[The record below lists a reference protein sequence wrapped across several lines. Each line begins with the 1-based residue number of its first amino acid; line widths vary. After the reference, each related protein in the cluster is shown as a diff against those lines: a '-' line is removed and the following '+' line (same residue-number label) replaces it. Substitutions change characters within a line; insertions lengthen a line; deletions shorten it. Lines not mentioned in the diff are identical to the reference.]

1 MKWEEIM
8 TRVFSGAFLGLDSL
22 TIEIEIDIRSKL
34 KNFEIVGLPSTAV
47 KESSKRV
54 EAAIVNSGFHF
65 PGKQIVINLAPAGVR
80 KIGTL
85 FDLPIAL
92 GILAEE
98 SELEIPNN
106 VFLVGELSL
115 DGRLRPA
122 QGILLLAG
130 HAIEKGFTT
139 FICPKENAHEAILI
153 QGLTVI
159 AIETL
164 ADAFEILSGSKK
176 IPKITIEKK
185 TQTPLNYGCFSEVK
199 GQESAKRAL
208 EIAASGGHN
217 ILMLGPPGTGKTM
230 LARRLSS
237 ILPLMNTKESIETS
251 KIHSVLGLLE
261 QNSLIQQRPFRAPH
275 HTASDVSIV
284 GGGRFPK
291 PGEISLAHNGILFMD
306 EMQEFS
312 SAVIQ
317 VLRQPLE
324 EKKITISRAEGVVE
338 FPARFMLVGAMNPS
352 KEAQRDPFA
361 NWDST
366 NMKQLIRK
374 LSYPFLDRIDMHI
387 QVGAIPYEKINKS
400 QKGERSEIIKKRVE
414 NARLIQSERFKEY
427 EITIN
432 ADMTPKML
440 EQFCEPNQNAK
451 DILKMAME
459 RLNLSLRSYDK
470 IIKCARTIAD
480 LSNEE
485 HINEIHVSEALQY
498 RVLDRIISQ

>member
-1 MKWEEIM
+1 M

-34 KNFEIVGLPSTAV
+34 KNFEIVGLPSAAV
-47 KESSKRV
+47 KESNKRV

-65 PGKQIVINLAPAGVR
+65 PGKQIVVNLAPAGVR

-98 SELEIPNN
+98 SDMEIPNDT
-106 VFLVGELSL
+106 FIAGELSL

-130 HAIEKGFTT
+130 HALDNGFKT
-139 FICPKENAHEAILI
+139 FICPLENAHEAMLI
-153 QGLTVI
+153 EGLQVI
-159 AIETL
+159 AISNL
-164 ADAFEILSGSKK
+164 AEAFEILNGTRD
-176 IPKITIEKK
+176 IPKIKIETKAASYEN
-185 TQTPLNYGCFSEVK
+185 LGCFSDVK

-230 LARRLSS
+230 LARRLPG
-237 ILPLMNTKESIETS
+237 IFPLMTMQESLETS
-251 KIHSVLGLLE
+251 KIHSIVGTLE
-261 QNSLIQQRPFRAPH
+261 ENTLVQQRSFRAPH

-291 PGEISLAHNGILFMD
+291 PGEISLAHNGILFLD

-312 SAVIQ
+312 SAVMQ

-324 EKKITISRAEGVVE
+324 EKKITISRAEGAVD
-338 FPARFMLVGAMNPS
+338 FPANFMLVGAMNPS
-352 KEAQRDPFA
+352 RKTQRDITEAWSPE
-361 NWDST
+361 DL
-366 NMKQLIRK
+366 KRLIQK
-374 LSYPFLDRIDMHI
+374 FSYPFLDRIDMHI
-387 QVGAIPYEKINKS
+387 QVGPVPYDKLDKKH
-400 QKGERSEIIKKRVE
+400 KGETSEQIKERVTQ
-414 NARLIQSERFKEY
+414 ARLIQAERFKDCA
-427 EITIN
+427 ISVN
-432 ADMTPKML
+432 ADMTPKLL
-440 EQFCEPNQNAK
+440 EQFCEPTQVAK
-451 DILKMAME
+451 DILKMAMNK
-459 RLNLSLRSYDK
+459 LNLTLRSYDK

-480 LSNEE
+480 LNGDEQ
-485 HINEIHVSEALQY
+485 INEIHISEALQY
-498 RVLDRIISQ
+498 RALDRILSDQ

>member
-1 MKWEEIM
+1 MM

-34 KNFEIVGLPSTAV
+34 KNFEIVGLPSAAV
-47 KESSKRV
+47 KESNKRV

-65 PGKQIVINLAPAGVR
+65 PGKQIVVNLAPAGVR

-98 SELEIPNN
+98 SDMEIPNDT
-106 VFLVGELSL
+106 FIAGELSL

-130 HAIEKGFTT
+130 HALDNGFKT
-139 FICPKENAHEAILI
+139 FICPLENAHEAMLI
-153 QGLTVI
+153 EGLQVI
-159 AIETL
+159 AISSL
-164 ADAFEILSGSKK
+164 AEAFEILNGTRD
-176 IPKITIEKK
+176 IPKIKIETKAASYEN
-185 TQTPLNYGCFSEVK
+185 LGCFSDVK

-208 EIAASGGHN
+208 EIAAAGGHN

-230 LARRLSS
+230 LAKRLSG
-237 ILPLMNTKESIETS
+237 ILPIMDMRESLETS

-261 QNSLIQQRPFRAPH
+261 QNTLIQQRPFRAPH
-275 HTASDVSIV
+275 HTASDISIV

-291 PGEISLAHNGILFMD
+291 PGEISLSHNGILFMD

-324 EKKITISRAEGVVE
+324 EKKITISRAEGSVE

-352 KEAQRDPFA
+352 KGAQRDINSA
-361 NWDST
+361 WDVEDI
-366 NMKQLIRK
+366 KKLIKK

-387 QVGAIPYEKINKS
+387 QVGSVPYEKLDKS
-400 QKGERSEIIKKRVE
+400 QKGESSETIKKRVE
-414 NARLIQSERFKEY
+414 EARLIQIERFKDSP
-427 EITIN
+427 ITVN
-432 ADMTPKML
+432 ADMSPKML
-440 EQFCEPNQNAK
+440 ELFCEPSPTAK
-451 DILKMAME
+451 DILKMAMDK
-459 RLNLSLRSYDK
+459 LNLSLRSYDK

-480 LSNEE
+480 LAGDTT
-485 HINEIHVSEALQY
+485 INEIHISEALQY
-498 RVLDRIISQ
+498 RALDRILSDNY